1 MDLGQ
6 RFDRL
11 HRLAYKHCRAAV
23 GKASYETFDAD
34 HRLFCNYF
42 IYGSIDLVPLDVR
55 AALFVVASC
64 SCCWLLLLLPL
75 ICSCAVR
82 RATDARRAYGTS
94 SNLYKVRIL
103 TIKTKYLPMNNKTN
117 AAAYAYAPQELR
129 SPLGQFRPIVLIE
142 SYSYSFVYYYLDYIG
157 C

>member
-34 HRLFCNYF
+34 HRLFCNYL

-55 AALFVVASC
+55 AALFVVASH
-64 SCCWLLLLLPL
+64 LFVRR
-75 ICSCAVR
+75 AVR
-82 RATDARRAYGTS
+82 RA
-94 SNLYKVRIL
+94 
-103 TIKTKYLPMNNKTN
+103 
-117 AAAYAYAPQELR
+117 
-129 SPLGQFRPIVLIE
+129 
-142 SYSYSFVYYYLDYIG
+142 YIHRT
-157 C
+157 